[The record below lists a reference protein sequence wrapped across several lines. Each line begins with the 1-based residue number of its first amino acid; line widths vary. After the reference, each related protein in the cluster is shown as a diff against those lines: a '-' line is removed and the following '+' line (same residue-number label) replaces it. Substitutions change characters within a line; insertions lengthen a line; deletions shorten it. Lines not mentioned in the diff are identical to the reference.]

1 MDDRLIVALDV
12 PTIRKARELVRQLD
26 GLVSFYKIGLWLFF
40 EPGVD
45 ILIDDLIAA
54 GHKVFLDYKMYD
66 IGETVRRGVA
76 SAARRGATIVTVHGD
91 PAILAAAAEGAAG
104 TPIQVFA
111 ITVLTSQN
119 DAALAAMG
127 YNQSVADLVTTRAK
141 AAIAANIPGLI
152 AAATDNLAALRQL
165 PGGTHLKFATPGIRL
180 PTDPPNDQARTAT
193 PAQAFQNGA
202 DYLVMGRPIT
212 AHPNPAARAELI
224 LAEMATAR

>member
-26 GLVSFYKIGLWLFF
+26 GLVSFYKLGLWLFF

-45 ILIDDLIAA
+45 ILIDDLIAG

-202 DYLVMGRPIT
+202 DYLVIGRPIT

>member
-1 MDDRLIVALDV
+1 
-12 PTIRKARELVRQLD
+12 
-26 GLVSFYKIGLWLFF
+26 
-40 EPGVD
+40 
-45 ILIDDLIAA
+45 
-54 GHKVFLDYKMYD
+54 
-66 IGETVRRGVA
+66 
-76 SAARRGATIVTVHGD
+76 
-91 PAILAAAAEGAAG
+91 
-104 TPIQVFA
+104 
-111 ITVLTSQN
+111 
-119 DAALAAMG
+119 
-127 YNQSVADLVTTRAK
+127 LVTTRAK

-202 DYLVMGRPIT
+202 DYLVIGRPIT

>member
-1 MDDRLIVALDV
+1 LDDRLIVALDV

-45 ILIDDLIAA
+45 ILIDDLIAG

>member
-45 ILIDDLIAA
+45 ILIDDLIAG

-119 DAALAAMG
+119 DAALTAMG

-202 DYLVMGRPIT
+202 DYLVIGRPIT

>member
-12 PTIRKARELVRQLD
+12 PTIRKARELIRQLD

-45 ILIDDLIAA
+45 ILIDDLIAG

-202 DYLVMGRPIT
+202 DYLVIGRPIT

>member
-180 PTDPPNDQARTAT
+180 PIDPPNDQARTAT

-202 DYLVMGRPIT
+202 DYLVIGRPIT

>member
-45 ILIDDLIAA
+45 ILIDDLIAG

-111 ITVLTSQN
+111 ITVLTSQD

-202 DYLVMGRPIT
+202 DYLVIGRPIT

>member
-1 MDDRLIVALDV
+1 LDDRLIVALDV
-12 PTIRKARELVRQLD
+12 PTIRKARELIRQLD

-45 ILIDDLIAA
+45 ILIDDLIAG

-111 ITVLTSQN
+111 ITVLTSQD

-202 DYLVMGRPIT
+202 DYLVIGRPIT

>member
-45 ILIDDLIAA
+45 ILIDDLIAG

>member
-12 PTIRKARELVRQLD
+12 PTIRKARELIRQLD

-45 ILIDDLIAA
+45 ILIDDLIAG

-111 ITVLTSQN
+111 ITVLTSQD

-202 DYLVMGRPIT
+202 DYLVIGRPIT

>member
-45 ILIDDLIAA
+45 ILIDDLIAG

-202 DYLVMGRPIT
+202 DYLVIGRPIT

>member
-12 PTIRKARELVRQLD
+12 PTIRKARELIRQLD

-111 ITVLTSQN
+111 ITVLTSQD

-202 DYLVMGRPIT
+202 DYLVIGRPIT